1 MGQLA
6 MVSALVGAGG
16 NAGAVFAGFA
26 FYKQDWEDTLTPF
39 KLHAGFVMSMALLS
53 PLFHWPEYGSM
64 FTAPS
69 IATGATLREG
79 KAVQKDG
86 DIPSNEGE
94 LITTPDLSPTDSTA
108 ALKPAAAA
116 RV

>member
-1 MGQLA
+1 

-39 KLHAGFVMSMALLS
+39 KLHAGFVISMAILS
-53 PLFHWPEYGSM
+53 PLFYWPEYGSM
-64 FTAPS
+64 FTGPS
-69 IATGATLREG
+69 VDAT
-79 KAVQKDG
+79 KAAQS
-86 DIPSNEGE
+86 PSKQ
-94 LITTPDLSPTDSTA
+94 SPLTNGVAEASPSTVKSTA
-108 ALKPAAAA
+108 PFVPETA